1 MKYTVNLFNPIDPS
15 EKLIFAV
22 VTVVN
27 HSNGSMKGT
36 KVFSYWNEG
45 KDFLRKAEQYKKEI
59 KNKLE
64 NENESIS

>member
-1 MKYTVNLFNPIDPS
+1 MTYSITLLPPLDPLG
-15 EKLIFAV
+15 KRPFTV

-27 HSNGSMKGT
+27 QSNGSMKGT
-36 KVFSYWNEG
+36 KVFSYYHDG
-45 KDFLRKAEQYKKEI
+45 KDYMSKAEQYKKEI